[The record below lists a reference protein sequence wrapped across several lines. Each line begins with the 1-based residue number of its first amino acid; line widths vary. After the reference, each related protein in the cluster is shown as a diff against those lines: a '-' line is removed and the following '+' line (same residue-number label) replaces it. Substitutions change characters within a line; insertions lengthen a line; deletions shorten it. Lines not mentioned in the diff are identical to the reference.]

1 MIFFSTRTSEFDE
14 KPKRGRPCGKVG
26 SRGAT
31 RGRGRPPGSTR
42 GRGRPPKL
50 KSFTDNREKSPTTP
64 EDNLEKYPPTPIIK
78 VRNINEIKEN
88 NVPHNTRYVT

>member
-50 KSFTDNREKSPTTP
+50 KVSSDNREKSPVDTI
-64 EDNLEKYPPTPIIK
+64 EKYPPTPIIK

-88 NVPHNTRYVT
+88 NLPHNTRYVT

>member
-1 MIFFSTRTSEFDE
+1 MIFFSTRTTEFDE

-50 KSFTDNREKSPTTP
+50 KVST
-64 EDNLEKYPPTPIIK
+64 DNLEKSPVTDNLEKFPPTPIIK

-88 NVPHNTRYVT
+88 NLPYNTGYVT